1 MSAELTYDLIN
12 REPVYF
18 EKIMLVR
25 LMLDPQFAKLASAVL
40 FVDHEGQE
48 ARSFQMPRHAGLAQV
63 ALMYHAH
70 GGPVTPQLSWE
81 FVQTC
86 MSHVAQLGKLP
97 TGELQEVWEYF
108 FQLVVAGQ
116 TSAALILSQTNLGMT
131 YWLKQRRC
139 EIITQRS
146 RTERWESDKL
156 SSYLRAENSFV
167 DGISKSTEI
176 AFDIWEVLAHPMP
189 DVERL
194 RTSIAQLNLRLGGGF
209 GRGEAFL
216 FVGASGAG
224 KSVTSSQFTSEWAL
238 ANKKVALVTTE
249 RTQSTNEFTMRLLSQ
264 HCKIPFEQV
273 VNGFRPEKLQPSQL
287 QAVEE
292 FKQYVNKRNFQ
303 IIEWFKKP
311 KRDIRAGLRDEL
323 LKVSDEMGGLD
334 AFALD
339 WIGGSLDEEEKNDP
353 KKIRLAYNSACETVS
368 ELAGEL
374 NCAAITFAQAHNKT
388 GKNKARVDSSCT
400 QESSSMDKS
409 MTGGIGISAIQ
420 SSEVQDDGQ
429 GDNYVDEQFFFIFKA
444 RKGRGGL
451 VPVKR
456 MFGYQKYVD
465 RDYKR

>member
-25 LMLDPQFAKLASAVL
+25 LMLDPAFAKLAGSIL

-70 GGPVTPQLSWE
+70 GGPTPQLSWE

-108 FQLVVAGQ
+108 FHLVTAGEA
-116 TSAALILSQTNLGMT
+116 SAALILSQTNLGMT

-167 DGISKSTEI
+167 DGISKSTDI
-176 AFDIWEVLAHPMP
+176 AFDIWEVLATPMP
-189 DVERL
+189 DVERM
-194 RTSIAQLNLRLGGGF
+194 RTSIAQLNLRLAGGF

-216 FVGASGAG
+216 FIGASGAG
-224 KSVTSSQFTSEWAL
+224 KSVASTQFASEWAL
-238 ANKKVALVTTE
+238 ANKKVALITTE
-249 RTQSTNEFTMRLLSQ
+249 RTQGTNEFTLRILSQ
-264 HCKIPFEQV
+264 HCKIPYEQI
-273 VNGFRPEKLQPSQL
+273 VNGFRPEKLQQSQL
-287 QAVEE
+287 QAVDE
-292 FKQYVNKRNFQ
+292 FKQWVNKRNFRV
-303 IIEWFKKP
+303 IEWFKKP

-323 LKVSDEMGGLD
+323 LKAADVMGGLD
-334 AFALD
+334 AFVLD
-339 WIGGSLDEEEKNDP
+339 WIGGSLDEDEKNDP
-353 KKIRLAYNSACETVS
+353 KKIRLAYNSGCETVA
-368 ELAGEL
+368 ELGGEL

-388 GKNKARVDSSCT
+388 GKNKARVDASAM
-400 QESSSMDKS
+400 QESSSMDKA
-409 MTGGIGISAIQ
+409 MTGVIGISAIQ
-420 SSEVQDDGQ
+420 STEVQDDGS
-429 GDNYVDEQFFFIFKA
+429 GDNYVDDQFLFISKA

-456 MFGYQKYVD
+456 LFGYQKFVD
-465 RDYKR
+465 RDFKR